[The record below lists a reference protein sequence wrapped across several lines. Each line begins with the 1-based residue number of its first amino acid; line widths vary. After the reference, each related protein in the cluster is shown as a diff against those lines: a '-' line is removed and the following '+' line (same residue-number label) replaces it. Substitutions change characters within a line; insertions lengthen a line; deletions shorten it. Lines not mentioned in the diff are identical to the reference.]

1 MSIRKLTLV
10 VLGCLLFGAMMA
22 SAIDTTTNKAG
33 TNGKKGEITLVQP
46 VKVGTLV
53 PAARHISRPISHL
66 GEKHFLRFTKLKRD
80 PIYWYWA
87 GNKAG
92 DVVCEVEPA
101 AKEAAET
108 SFSTV
113 SDHDALRITDIT
125 IKGEHVLYRF

>member
-1 MSIRKLTLV
+1 
-10 VLGCLLFGAMMA
+10 MMA
-22 SAIDTTTNKAG
+22 SAFAAPTNKAT

-53 PAARHISRPISHL
+53 LQPGTYLVQYRTS

-87 GNKAG
+87 HSKAG
-92 DVVCEVEPA
+92 DVVCGVEPA
-101 AKEAAET
+101 AKVAAET

-125 IKGEHVLYRF
+125 IKGERVVYHF